1 MIRKKR
7 TRLPTGQAR
16 AAAQSLAFA
25 PFAFWAAIAMRDQG
39 LLDALE
45 RAGAEGLSE
54 KALVEAS
61 GLSAYAVSVLT
72 DFALDIGLIERNGE
86 RLALAALGSVLL
98 NDELTRVNMDFT
110 RDFAY
115 HGMARLPEALAEE
128 RPAGLA
134 HFGPWA
140 TLYEGLAELKDPA
153 AKSWFRFDQFFSER
167 AFEALVPLI
176 FELQPGHVV
185 DVGANTGNL
194 AARILRFDPDV
205 KVTLVDL
212 PDVLALAHKR
222 LSDEGFADRV
232 KLHPAQ
238 LLDPALELP
247 TGADAMVMSQL
258 LACFSEHEIVS
269 ILKRAVAAMG
279 PETRLYIVELFPD
292 VQVHEAARYSL
303 NAISLYFTAMATG
316 NSRFY
321 RRDQLLPLLDQA
333 GLVLESEHE
342 HIGQGHSLLACRRQ
356 D

>member
-16 AAAQSLAFA
+16 SAAQSLAFA

-54 KALVEAS
+54 QALGEAS
-61 GLSAYAVSVLT
+61 GLSTYAVSVLT

-140 TLYEGLAELKDPA
+140 TLYEGLSELKDPA
-153 AKSWFRFDQFFSER
+153 ASSWFRFDQFFSER
-167 AFEALVPLI
+167 AFEALVPRI
-176 FELQPGHVV
+176 FERHPTHVV

-194 AARILRFDPDV
+194 ASRVLRHDREV
-205 KVTLVDL
+205 QVTLVDL
-212 PDVLALAHKR
+212 PDVLALAQQR
-222 LSDEGFADRV
+222 LSDEGLADRIR
-232 KLHPAQ
+232 LHPAQ

-247 TGADAMVMSQL
+247 AGADAMVMSQL
-258 LACFSEHEIVS
+258 LACFSEPEIVS
-269 ILKRAVAAMG
+269 ILKRAVSAMG
-279 PETRLYIVELFPD
+279 PETRLYIIELFPD
-292 VQVHEAARYSL
+292 VQIHDAARYSL

-333 GLVLESEHE
+333 GLKLESEHE
-342 HIGQGHSLLACRRQ
+342 QIGQGHSLLVCRRQ